1 MRARARPF
9 REGPVDTPLPPLHM
23 TRASHLAV
31 DPVPRFRA
39 LAPVRALATE
49 WSRVDGVHLA
59 SSLAFYAVLSLT
71 PFLLVVVAITGWL
84 LGSDRATHV
93 LLDQVA
99 NVAGAR
105 TAAFIGGLVDGAR
118 PEASQQG
125 ARAVVGI
132 FVTVLGATATFAE
145 LKHGLDRIFGTRYRA
160 AIALVR
166 TRLLAFLL
174 LIGVALLAIASLLL
188 STAMTALLGDAAHAD
203 LPQAALTAFA
213 NELVTFLVLAVA
225 FGGLLRVLP
234 ECPPRPRA
242 AWTGALV
249 AALLFSIGKF
259 VIGWY
264 LAHYAL
270 SSAYGAAG
278 AIVVVM
284 LWIYWS
290 SALFFVGAVVAHLAD
305 LRAGRMADVAAR
317 ADPPL
322 HPAPETPA

>member
-1 MRARARPF
+1 VLVQATF
-9 REGPVDTPLPPLHM
+9 RGGLVDTPMPPLRM
-23 TRASHLAV
+23 THATHLAA
-31 DPVPRFRA
+31 DPDSRWRG
-39 LAPVRALATE
+39 LAAVRALAAE

-71 PFLLVVVAITGWL
+71 PFLLVVVAVTGWL
-84 LGSDRATHV
+84 LGSDRATHF
-93 LLDQVA
+93 LLEQVA

-105 TAAFIGGLVDGAR
+105 TAAFIGGLVAGAR
-118 PEASQQG
+118 PEAAQQG

-132 FVTVLGATATFAE
+132 VVTVLGATATFAE

-160 AIALVR
+160 AMALVR

-174 LIGVALLAIASLLL
+174 VIGVALLAIASLLL
-188 STAMTALLGDAAHAD
+188 STAMNALLGDAAHAD
-203 LPQAALTAFA
+203 LLQAALTAFA

-249 AALLFSIGKF
+249 AALLFTVGKF

-305 LRAGRMADVAAR
+305 TRAARSADVAAR
-317 ADPPL
+317 VDAPV
-322 HPAPETPA
+322 HAVPETAA